1 MGTIMIE
8 HDCALGLL
16 EHDPVI
22 KEWVTCEHKVVCHFH
37 SWSQFS
43 EAVQVYYESLKTVRE
58 EENKPREE

>member
-22 KEWVTCEHKVVCHFH
+22 KEWVTCEHKVACHFH
-37 SWSQFS
+37 FWSKMWLKFS
-43 EAVQVYYESLKTVRE
+43 GFSPLLDEYLVT
-58 EENKPREE
+58 